1 MPGTGFDVVRISA
14 INTSHLPGIVISRRP
29 ETGQPLKPPS
39 SSKLTVDA
47 LKSLIFCPPCRY
59 SSYANYSPDSTLVK
73 PGSFLWIEKQL
84 MPEAK
89 ILIVDDTKANLV
101 ALGVLLK
108 PIDANLIAVES
119 GEQALLT
126 AEQNE
131 DHIALILLDVQ
142 MPLMDGFEVAKLLH
156 ENERTRSI
164 PIIFITA
171 NQDDAQIEKAYLL
184 GAVDYIQKPI
194 RKTALI
200 SKVRVFLDL
209 WSLRHGLEIEVD
221 QRRAAEHRVE
231 HLATHDPL
239 TNLPNRRGLYEELNE
254 LIYRSQRYKFS
265 SAVIYVDLDG
275 FKQVND
281 HFGHEAGDRL
291 LTQVAANFKGI
302 VRQTDSVA
310 RIGGD
315 EFIVM
320 ITDIDGETS
329 LIGKIE
335 KLLEEASRPLN
346 FGGHRIAVGASIGI
360 ALYPEHGDNAETL
373 LHHADQAMYQAKNQG
388 RNTFRFFTDEIN
400 LKAHRQRELQD
411 NLRKALPNDEFT
423 VFFQPIVNAK
433 SGQIVSAE
441 ALLRWYSASLGQV
454 FPDEFIPAAENAGL
468 IQELGCWVLTKAIET
483 GAQWNQ
489 RYGVELR
496 IAVNAS
502 SIQFRNN
509 LLFDTIKEQIE
520 THTWNPDLLEVEIT
534 EGLLLDDSPEVTT
547 YIDEISNCG
556 VRLSVDDFGTGFSAL
571 SYLKNYPVSTVKID
585 RSFIMDLP
593 DDNENAV
600 LVQAIIAMAHGLRLE
615 VIAEGVETAE
625 QWEYLRALDCDFV
638 QGYFFG
644 KPMPQSEFEDYLIA
658 ELKKPM
664 QALS

>member
-1 MPGTGFDVVRISA
+1 
-14 INTSHLPGIVISRRP
+14 
-29 ETGQPLKPPS
+29 
-39 SSKLTVDA
+39 
-47 LKSLIFCPPCRY
+47 
-59 SSYANYSPDSTLVK
+59 
-73 PGSFLWIEKQL
+73 

-101 ALGVLLK
+101 ALQVLLK
-108 PIDANLIAVES
+108 PIQADIVIAES
-119 GEQALLT
+119 GEQALLA
-126 AEQNE
+126 AEENE
-131 DHIALILLDVQ
+131 EHIALILLDVQ
-142 MPLMDGFEVAKLLH
+142 MPVMDGFEVARLLQQN
-156 ENERTRSI
+156 ENTRSI

-171 NQDDAQIEKAYLL
+171 NQDDGQIEEAYLS

-209 WSLRHGLEIEVD
+209 WQLRHGLELEVE
-221 QRRAAEHRVE
+221 QRRVAEHRVE

-239 TNLPNRRGLYEELNE
+239 TNLPNRRGLYEELSE
-254 LIYRSQRYKFS
+254 LIYRSQRYKYS

-275 FKQVND
+275 FKYVND

-291 LTQVAANFKGI
+291 LTQVAANFKAI

-315 EFIVM
+315 EFIVL

-329 LIGKIE
+329 LITKIE
-335 KLLEEASRPLN
+335 NLLNEASRPLE
-346 FGGHRIAVGASIGI
+346 FKGHKISIGASVGI
-360 ALYPEHGDNAETL
+360 ALYPDHGDDAETL

-388 RNTFRFFTDEIN
+388 KNTFRFFTEDIN
-400 LKAHRQRELQD
+400 EKAHRQRELQD
-411 NLRKALPNDEFT
+411 NLRRALPNDEFT
-423 VFFQPIVNAK
+423 VFFQPIVDGK
-433 SGQIVSAE
+433 TGQVVSVE
-441 ALLRWYSASLGQV
+441 ALLRWYSAKLGQV
-454 FPDEFIPAAENAGL
+454 FPDEFIPAAESAGL
-468 IQELGCWVLTKAIET
+468 IPELGCWVLKEAIAT
-483 GAQWNQ
+483 GADWNK
-489 RYGVELR
+489 RFGVELR

-509 LLFDTIKEQIE
+509 LLFDAIKEQID

-534 EGLLLDDSPEVTT
+534 EGLLLDDSPEVNT
-547 YIDEISNCG
+547 YIEAISNCG

-571 SYLKNYPVSTVKID
+571 SYLKNYPVNTVKID

-593 DDNENAV
+593 GDKENAV

-625 QWEYLRALDCDFV
+625 QWEYLRALECDYV
-638 QGYFFG
+638 QGYYFG
-644 KPMPQSEFEDYLIA
+644 KPMPRAEFEDFLMA
-658 ELKKPM
+658 QLAKP
-664 QALS
+664 ALAQS

>member
-1 MPGTGFDVVRISA
+1 
-14 INTSHLPGIVISRRP
+14 
-29 ETGQPLKPPS
+29 
-39 SSKLTVDA
+39 
-47 LKSLIFCPPCRY
+47 
-59 SSYANYSPDSTLVK
+59 
-73 PGSFLWIEKQL
+73 

-89 ILIVDDTKANLV
+89 ILIVDDTRANLV
-101 ALGVLLK
+101 ALQVLLK
-108 PIDANLIAVES
+108 PIEANIVAVES
-119 GEQALLT
+119 GEQALST
-126 AEQNE
+126 AEQDE

-142 MPLMDGFEVAKLLH
+142 MPLMDGFEVARQLH
-156 ENERTRSI
+156 ENEKTRSI

-171 NQDDAQIEKAYLL
+171 NQDDDHIEKAYLS
-184 GAVDYIQKPI
+184 GAVDFIQKPI

-209 WSLRHGLEIEVD
+209 WSLRHGLELEVE
-221 QRRAAEHRVE
+221 QRRLAEHRVE

-239 TNLPNRRGLYEELNE
+239 TNLANRRGLYEELNE

-275 FKQVND
+275 FKHVND
-281 HFGHEAGDRL
+281 HFGHEAGDQL
-291 LTQVAANFKGI
+291 LTQVAANFKSI

-315 EFIVM
+315 EFIVL

-329 LIGKIE
+329 LISKIE
-335 KLLEEASRPLN
+335 RLLDEASRPLV
-346 FGGHRIAVGASIGI
+346 FGGHKISVGASIGI

-388 RNTFRFFTDEIN
+388 KNTFRFFTDEIN
-400 LKAHRQRELQD
+400 VKAHRQRELQD

-423 VFFQPIVNAK
+423 VFFQPIVDTK
-433 SGQIVSAE
+433 TGQVVSAE
-441 ALLRWYSASLGQV
+441 ALLRWYSANLGQV

-468 IQELGCWVLTKAIET
+468 IPELGCWVLRKAIET
-483 GAQWNQ
+483 GAHWNQ
-489 RYGVELR
+489 RFGISLR

-520 THTWNPDLLEVEIT
+520 IHGWNPDLLEVEIT
-534 EGLLLDDSPEVTT
+534 EGLLLDDSPEVNT
-547 YIDEISNCG
+547 YINEISMHG

-593 DDNENAV
+593 ADKENAV

-625 QWEYLRALDCDFV
+625 QWEYLKALDCDFA
-638 QGYFFG
+638 QGYYFG
-644 KPMPQSEFEDYLIA
+644 KPMPQAEFEEFLMLQLD
-658 ELKKPM
+658 KPA
-664 QALS
+664 QAQS

>member
-1 MPGTGFDVVRISA
+1 MPA
-14 INTSHLPGIVISRRP
+14 
-29 ETGQPLKPPS
+29 
-39 SSKLTVDA
+39 
-47 LKSLIFCPPCRY
+47 
-59 SSYANYSPDSTLVK
+59 
-73 PGSFLWIEKQL
+73 
-84 MPEAK
+84 AK
-89 ILIVDDTKANLV
+89 ILIVDDTKANLL
-101 ALGVLLK
+101 ALRVLLK
-108 PIDANLIAVES
+108 PIQADIITADS
-119 GEQALLT
+119 GAQALEAAQQT
-126 AEQNE
+126 E
-131 DHIALILLDVQ
+131 DNIALILLDVQ
-142 MPLMDGFEVAKLLH
+142 MPVMDGFEVARLLH
-156 ENERTRSI
+156 ENEKTRSI

-171 NQDDAQIEKAYLL
+171 NQDDAHIEEAYLA

-209 WSLRHGLEIEVD
+209 WWLRFGLEQEIE

-275 FKQVND
+275 FKNVND

-291 LTQVAANFKGI
+291 LTQVSSNFKRI

-315 EFIVM
+315 EFIVL

-329 LIGKIE
+329 LITKIE
-335 KLLEEASRPLN
+335 SLLRETSKPIE
-346 FGGHRIAVGASIGI
+346 FKGHRISVGASIGV
-360 ALYPEHGDNAETL
+360 ALFPEHGNNAETL
-373 LHHADQAMYQAKNQG
+373 LHHADQAMYQAKNEG
-388 RNTFRFFTDEIN
+388 KNTFRFFTEDIN
-400 LKAHRQRELQD
+400 RKAHRQRELQD

-423 VFFQPIVNAK
+423 VFFQPIVD
-433 SGQIVSAE
+433 GQTGQVVSTE
-441 ALLRWYSASLGQV
+441 ALLRWYSAKLGQV
-454 FPDEFIPAAENAGL
+454 FPDEFIPAAESAGL
-468 IQELGCWVLTKAIET
+468 IPELGCWVLKKALAT
-483 GAQWNQ
+483 GAEWNQ
-489 RYGVELR
+489 RFGVGLR

-502 SIQFRNN
+502 TIQFRTN
-509 LLFDTIKEQIE
+509 LLFDTINEQIE
-520 THTWNPDLLEVEIT
+520 LHAWDPNLLEVEIT

-547 YIDEISNCG
+547 YITEINKRG

-593 DDNENAV
+593 GDKENEV

-625 QWEYLRALDCDFV
+625 QWEYLRTLGCDYV
-638 QGYFFG
+638 QGYYFG
-644 KPMPQSEFEDYLIA
+644 KPMPKSEFEDYLVA
-658 ELKKPM
+658 QLDKP
-664 QALS
+664 ALARF

>member
-1 MPGTGFDVVRISA
+1 
-14 INTSHLPGIVISRRP
+14 
-29 ETGQPLKPPS
+29 
-39 SSKLTVDA
+39 
-47 LKSLIFCPPCRY
+47 
-59 SSYANYSPDSTLVK
+59 
-73 PGSFLWIEKQL
+73 

-101 ALGVLLK
+101 ALQVLLK
-108 PIDANLIAVES
+108 PVEVDIVIAES
-119 GEQALLT
+119 GEQALMAALK
-126 AEQNE
+126 NE
-131 DHIALILLDVQ
+131 EHIALILLDVV
-142 MPLMDGFEVAKLLH
+142 MPVMDGFEVARLLH

-171 NQDDAQIEKAYLL
+171 NQDDGQIEEAYLS

-209 WSLRHGLEIEVD
+209 WQLRHGLELEVE
-221 QRRAAEHRVE
+221 QRRVAEHRVE

-239 TNLPNRRGLYEELNE
+239 TNLHNRRGLYEQLSE
-254 LIYRSQRYKFS
+254 LIYRSQRYKYS
-265 SAVIYVDLDG
+265 SAIIYVDLDG
-275 FKQVND
+275 FKHVND

-291 LTQVAANFKGI
+291 LTQVAANFKAI

-315 EFIVM
+315 EFIVL

-329 LIGKIE
+329 LITKIE
-335 KLLEEASRPLN
+335 SLLKEASRPLE
-346 FGGHRIAVGASIGI
+346 FKGHKIAIGASIGI
-360 ALYPEHGDNAETL
+360 ALYPEHGDDVETL

-388 RNTFRFFTDEIN
+388 KNTFRFFTEDIN
-400 LKAHRQRELQD
+400 EKAHRQRELQD
-411 NLRKALPNDEFT
+411 SLRKALPNDEFS
-423 VFFQPIVNAK
+423 VFFQPIVDGMT
-433 SGQIVSAE
+433 GQVVSAE
-441 ALLRWYSASLGQV
+441 ALLRWYSAKLGQV
-454 FPDEFIPAAENAGL
+454 FPDEFIPAAESAGL
-468 IQELGCWVLTKAIET
+468 IPELGCWVLKKALAT
-483 GAQWNQ
+483 GAEWNK
-489 RYGVELR
+489 RFGVELR

-509 LLFDTIKEQIE
+509 LLFDTIQEQID
-520 THTWNPDLLEVEIT
+520 THAWNPDLLEVEIT
-534 EGLLLDDSPEVTT
+534 EGLLLDDSAEVNT
-547 YIDEISNCG
+547 YIQAISDCG

-593 DDNENAV
+593 GDKENAV

-625 QWEYLRALDCDFV
+625 QWEYLRSLECDFV
-638 QGYFFG
+638 QGYYFG
-644 KPMPQSEFEDYLIA
+644 KPMPQADFEDFLMA
-658 ELKKPM
+658 HLDKPVLA
-664 QALS
+664 QS

>member
-1 MPGTGFDVVRISA
+1 
-14 INTSHLPGIVISRRP
+14 
-29 ETGQPLKPPS
+29 
-39 SSKLTVDA
+39 
-47 LKSLIFCPPCRY
+47 
-59 SSYANYSPDSTLVK
+59 
-73 PGSFLWIEKQL
+73 

-101 ALGVLLK
+101 ALQVLLK
-108 PIDANLIAVES
+108 PVEVDIVIAES
-119 GEQALLT
+119 GEQALMAALK
-126 AEQNE
+126 NE
-131 DHIALILLDVQ
+131 EHIALILLDVV
-142 MPLMDGFEVAKLLH
+142 MPVMDGFEVARLLH

-171 NQDDAQIEKAYLL
+171 NQDDGQIEEAYLS

-209 WSLRHGLEIEVD
+209 WQLRHGLELEVE
-221 QRRAAEHRVE
+221 QRRVAEHRVE

-239 TNLPNRRGLYEELNE
+239 TNLHNRRGLYEQLSE
-254 LIYRSQRYKFS
+254 LIYRSQRYKYS
-265 SAVIYVDLDG
+265 SAIIYVDLDG
-275 FKQVND
+275 FKHVND

-291 LTQVAANFKGI
+291 LTQVAANFKAI

-315 EFIVM
+315 EFIVL

-329 LIGKIE
+329 LITKIE
-335 KLLEEASRPLN
+335 SLLKEASRPLE
-346 FGGHRIAVGASIGI
+346 FKGHKIAIGASIGI
-360 ALYPEHGDNAETL
+360 ALYPEHGDDVETL

-388 RNTFRFFTDEIN
+388 KNTFRFFTEDIN
-400 LKAHRQRELQD
+400 EKAHRQRELQD
-411 NLRKALPNDEFT
+411 SLRKALPNDEFS
-423 VFFQPIVNAK
+423 VFFQPIVDGK
-433 SGQIVSAE
+433 TGQVVSAE
-441 ALLRWYSASLGQV
+441 ALLRWYSAKLGQV
-454 FPDEFIPAAENAGL
+454 FPDEFIPAAESAGL
-468 IQELGCWVLTKAIET
+468 IPELGCWVLKKALAT
-483 GAQWNQ
+483 GAEWNK
-489 RYGVELR
+489 RFGVELR

-509 LLFDTIKEQIE
+509 LLFDTIQEQID
-520 THTWNPDLLEVEIT
+520 THAWNPDLLEVEIT
-534 EGLLLDDSPEVTT
+534 EGLLLDDSAEVNT
-547 YIDEISNCG
+547 YIQAISDCG

-593 DDNENAV
+593 GDKENAV

-625 QWEYLRALDCDFV
+625 QWEYLRSLECDFV
-638 QGYFFG
+638 QGYYFG
-644 KPMPQSEFEDYLIA
+644 KPMPQADFEDFLMA
-658 ELKKPM
+658 HLDKPVLA
-664 QALS
+664 QS

>member
-1 MPGTGFDVVRISA
+1 
-14 INTSHLPGIVISRRP
+14 
-29 ETGQPLKPPS
+29 
-39 SSKLTVDA
+39 
-47 LKSLIFCPPCRY
+47 
-59 SSYANYSPDSTLVK
+59 
-73 PGSFLWIEKQL
+73 

-101 ALGVLLK
+101 ALQVLLK
-108 PIDANLIAVES
+108 PVEVDIVIAES
-119 GEQALLT
+119 GEQALMAALK
-126 AEQNE
+126 NE
-131 DHIALILLDVQ
+131 EHIALILLDVV
-142 MPLMDGFEVAKLLH
+142 MPVMDGFEVARLLH
-156 ENERTRSI
+156 ENEHTRSI

-171 NQDDAQIEKAYLL
+171 NQDDGQIEEAYLS

-209 WSLRHGLEIEVD
+209 WQLRHGLELEVE
-221 QRRAAEHRVE
+221 QRRIAEHRVE

-239 TNLPNRRGLYEELNE
+239 TNLHNRRGLYEELSE
-254 LIYRSQRYKFS
+254 LIYRSQRYKYS

-275 FKQVND
+275 FKHVND

-291 LTQVAANFKGI
+291 LTQVASNFKAI

-315 EFIVM
+315 EFIVL

-329 LIGKIE
+329 LITKIE
-335 KLLEEASRPLN
+335 SLLKEASRPLE
-346 FGGHRIAVGASIGI
+346 FKGHKIAIGASIGI

-388 RNTFRFFTDEIN
+388 KNTFRFFTEDIN
-400 LKAHRQRELQD
+400 EKAHRQRELQD
-411 NLRKALPNDEFT
+411 NLRKALPNDEFS
-423 VFFQPIVNAK
+423 VFFQPIVDGK
-433 SGQIVSAE
+433 TGQVVSVE
-441 ALLRWYSASLGQV
+441 ALLRWYSAKLGQV
-454 FPDEFIPAAENAGL
+454 FPDEFIPAAESAGL
-468 IQELGCWVLTKAIET
+468 IPELGCWVLKNALAT
-483 GAQWNQ
+483 GAQWNK
-489 RYGVELR
+489 RFGVELR

-509 LLFDTIKEQIE
+509 LLFEAIKEQID
-520 THTWNPDLLEVEIT
+520 THDWNPDLLEVEIT
-534 EGLLLDDSPEVTT
+534 EGLLLDDSAEVNT
-547 YIDEISNCG
+547 YIQAISDCG

-593 DDNENAV
+593 GDKENEV

-625 QWEYLRALDCDFV
+625 QWEYLRALECDYV
-638 QGYFFG
+638 QGYYFG
-644 KPMPQSEFEDYLIA
+644 KPMPQADFEDFLI
-658 ELKKPM
+658 EQLDKPVLA
-664 QALS
+664 QS

>member
-1 MPGTGFDVVRISA
+1 
-14 INTSHLPGIVISRRP
+14 
-29 ETGQPLKPPS
+29 
-39 SSKLTVDA
+39 
-47 LKSLIFCPPCRY
+47 
-59 SSYANYSPDSTLVK
+59 
-73 PGSFLWIEKQL
+73 

-101 ALGVLLK
+101 ALQVLLK
-108 PIDANLIAVES
+108 PINANIVVAES
-119 GEQALLT
+119 GEQALQV
-126 AEQNE
+126 AQNE

-142 MPLMDGFEVAKLLH
+142 MPVMDGFEVATLL
-156 ENERTRSI
+156 NGDERTRSI

-171 NQDDAQIEKAYLL
+171 TQDDAQIEKAYLS

-194 RKTALI
+194 RKTPLL

-209 WSLRHGLEIEVD
+209 WLLRYGLELEVE

-239 TNLPNRRGLYEELNE
+239 TNLSNRRGLYEALNE

-275 FKQVND
+275 FKNVND
-281 HFGHEAGDRL
+281 HFGHDAGDRL

-315 EFIVM
+315 EFIVL

-329 LIGKIE
+329 LISKIE
-335 KLLEEASRPLN
+335 SLLNEASRPLE
-346 FGGHRIAVGASIGI
+346 FEGHNITVGASIGI
-360 ALYPEHGDNAETL
+360 ALYPEHGADAETL
-373 LHHADQAMYQAKNQG
+373 LHHADQAMYQAKKQG
-388 RNTFRFFTDEIN
+388 KNTFRFFTEDIN
-400 LKAHRQRELQD
+400 AKAHRQRELQD
-411 NLRKALPNDEFT
+411 NLRKALPNNEFT
-423 VFFQPIVNAK
+423 VFYQPIVDAET
-433 SGQIVSAE
+433 GQVVSVE
-441 ALLRWYSASLGQV
+441 ALLRWHSDKLGQV

-468 IQELGCWVLTKAIET
+468 IPELGCWVLKRAIET
-483 GAQWNQ
+483 GAHWNHHF
-489 RYGVELR
+489 GIGLR

-509 LLFDTIKEQIE
+509 LLFDTIKNQID
-520 THTWNPDLLEVEIT
+520 THDWNPDLLEIEIT
-534 EGLLLDDSPEVTT
+534 EGLLLDDSPEVNT
-547 YIDEISNCG
+547 YINEISNCG

-593 DDNENAV
+593 GDKENAV

-625 QWEYLRALDCDFV
+625 QWEYLRSLKCDFM
-638 QGYFFG
+638 QGYYFG
-644 KPMPQSEFEDYLIA
+644 KPMPQADFEDF
-658 ELKKPM
+658 LKKQLDKPI
-664 QALS
+664 QAQS

>member
-1 MPGTGFDVVRISA
+1 
-14 INTSHLPGIVISRRP
+14 
-29 ETGQPLKPPS
+29 
-39 SSKLTVDA
+39 
-47 LKSLIFCPPCRY
+47 
-59 SSYANYSPDSTLVK
+59 
-73 PGSFLWIEKQL
+73 

-101 ALGVLLK
+101 ALQVLLK
-108 PIDANLIAVES
+108 PVEVDIVIAES
-119 GEQALLT
+119 GEQALMAALK
-126 AEQNE
+126 NE
-131 DHIALILLDVQ
+131 EHIALILLDVV
-142 MPLMDGFEVAKLLH
+142 MPVMDGFEVARLLH
-156 ENERTRSI
+156 ENEQTRSI

-171 NQDDAQIEKAYLL
+171 NQDDGQIEEAYLS

-209 WSLRHGLEIEVD
+209 WQLRHGLELEVE
-221 QRRAAEHRVE
+221 QRRVAEHRVE

-239 TNLPNRRGLYEELNE
+239 TNLHNRRGLYEELSE
-254 LIYRSQRYKFS
+254 LIYRSQRYKYS

-275 FKQVND
+275 FKHVND

-291 LTQVAANFKGI
+291 LTQVATNFKAI

-315 EFIVM
+315 EFIVL

-329 LIGKIE
+329 LITKIE
-335 KLLEEASRPLN
+335 SLLNEASRPLE
-346 FGGHRIAVGASIGI
+346 FKGHKIAIGASIGI
-360 ALYPEHGDNAETL
+360 ALYPEHGDDAETL

-388 RNTFRFFTDEIN
+388 KNTFRFFTEDIN
-400 LKAHRQRELQD
+400 EKAHRQRELQD
-411 NLRKALPNDEFT
+411 SLRKALPNDEFS
-423 VFFQPIVNAK
+423 VFFQPIVDGK
-433 SGQIVSAE
+433 TGQVVSAE
-441 ALLRWYSASLGQV
+441 ALLRWYSAKLGQV
-454 FPDEFIPAAENAGL
+454 FPDEFIPAAESAGL
-468 IQELGCWVLTKAIET
+468 IPELGCWVLKNALAT
-483 GAQWNQ
+483 GAQWNK
-489 RYGVELR
+489 RFGVELR

-509 LLFDTIKEQIE
+509 LLFDAIKEQID
-520 THTWNPDLLEVEIT
+520 THDWNPDLLEVEIT
-534 EGLLLDDSPEVTT
+534 EGLLLDDSSEVNT
-547 YIDEISNCG
+547 YIQAISDCG

-593 DDNENAV
+593 GDKENEV

-625 QWEYLRALDCDFV
+625 QWEYLRALECDYV
-638 QGYFFG
+638 QGYYFG
-644 KPMPQSEFEDYLIA
+644 KPMPQADFEDFLI
-658 ELKKPM
+658 EQLDKPVLA
-664 QALS
+664 QS

>member
-1 MPGTGFDVVRISA
+1 
-14 INTSHLPGIVISRRP
+14 
-29 ETGQPLKPPS
+29 
-39 SSKLTVDA
+39 
-47 LKSLIFCPPCRY
+47 
-59 SSYANYSPDSTLVK
+59 
-73 PGSFLWIEKQL
+73 

-101 ALGVLLK
+101 ALQVLLK
-108 PIDANLIAVES
+108 PVDVDIVIAES
-119 GEQALLT
+119 GEQALMAALK
-126 AEQNE
+126 NE
-131 DHIALILLDVQ
+131 EHIALILMDVL
-142 MPLMDGFEVAKLLH
+142 MPVMDGFEVARLLH
-156 ENERTRSI
+156 ENEHTRSI

-171 NQDDAQIEKAYLL
+171 NQDDGQIEEAYLS

-194 RKTALI
+194 RKTALT

-209 WSLRHGLEIEVD
+209 WQLRHGLELEVE
-221 QRRAAEHRVE
+221 QRRIAEHRVE

-239 TNLPNRRGLYEELNE
+239 TNLRNRRGLYEELSE
-254 LIYRSQRYKFS
+254 LIYRSKRYRYS

-275 FKQVND
+275 FKHVND

-291 LTQVAANFKGI
+291 LTQVATNFKAI

-315 EFIVM
+315 EFIVL

-329 LIGKIE
+329 LITKIE
-335 KLLEEASRPLN
+335 SLLKEASRPLE
-346 FGGHRIAVGASIGI
+346 FKGHNIAIGASIGI
-360 ALYPEHGDNAETL
+360 ALYPEHGDDAETL

-388 RNTFRFFTDEIN
+388 KNTFRFFTEDIN
-400 LKAHRQRELQD
+400 EKAHRQRELQD
-411 NLRKALPNDEFT
+411 NLRKALPNDEFS
-423 VFFQPIVNAK
+423 VFFQPIVDGK
-433 SGQIVSAE
+433 TGQVVSAE
-441 ALLRWYSASLGQV
+441 ALLRWHSAKLGQV
-454 FPDEFIPAAENAGL
+454 FPDEFIPAAESAGL
-468 IQELGCWVLTKAIET
+468 IPELGCWVLKNALAT
-483 GAQWNQ
+483 GAEWN
-489 RYGVELR
+489 RRFGVELR

-509 LLFDTIKEQIE
+509 LLFDTIKEQID

-534 EGLLLDDSPEVTT
+534 EGLLLDDSPEVNT
-547 YIDEISNCG
+547 YIQAISDCG

-593 DDNENAV
+593 ADKENAV

-625 QWEYLRALDCDFV
+625 QWEYLRSLECDYV
-638 QGYFFG
+638 QGYYFG
-644 KPMPQSEFEDYLIA
+644 KPMPQADFEDFLMA
-658 ELKKPM
+658 QLDKPVLA
-664 QALS
+664 QS